1 MIFENLVDYIIGVYV
16 EMRKEVRN
24 SKDIIFISVR
34 ILLVIFRLF
43 IVFVRLRLVDVVEK
57 EDVNE
62 VMRFMEMF
70 KDFFNFVYEMY
81 NR

>member
-1 MIFENLVDYIIGVYV
+1 MILENLVDYIIGVYV

-43 IVFVRLRLVDVVEK
+43 IVFVRLRLVEVVEK

>member
-1 MIFENLVDYIIGVYV
+1 MILENLVDYIIGVYV

-34 ILLVIFRLF
+34 ILLVIFCLF

>member
-1 MIFENLVDYIIGVYV
+1 MILENLVDYIIGVYV

-24 SKDIIFISVR
+24 SKDIIFILVR

>member
-1 MIFENLVDYIIGVYV
+1 MILENLVDYIIGVYV

>member
-1 MIFENLVDYIIGVYV
+1 MILENLVDYIIGVYV

-24 SKDIIFISVR
+24 SKDITFISVR